1 VRRAVLA
8 LLVIGG
14 LAALRPDVSLGAAA
28 ALRALAPPAGGPTSA
43 GPASGVTGTES
54 GTQATGE
61 TQLPGGDFAL
71 RKSVMTVGQAGPV
84 DPKTYVLGPG
94 DVLQLELW
102 GRLTRTA
109 LFEVS
114 PEGKI
119 FLTGGGP
126 LDVAGHTLAW
136 AQDQATQLAAET
148 FRGVHADLRLIRLRT
163 FRVYVAGLV
172 NRQGPVDVTPVNR
185 ASEAVAFCGLAD
197 GAGRRNVELR
207 RRSGARLRVDLDLFD
222 LAGRQDLDPVLE
234 DGDMIIVPRGVEFVT
249 MGGAFR
255 GPRRFDLAPG
265 DSLSTLLRLAGGLL
279 PSASRE
285 RALFLRFVSPT
296 EQESTW
302 LDVSAIEAGRQN
314 PLLRDGDAIFAFFVS
329 GYHEVTSV
337 EVYGEVLHPGT
348 YPIQIG
354 KDRLSD
360 VLRWTGGFR
369 PMANRSAIYLVRSTP
384 DLAPDVEFDRLLR
397 LSRSEMTESE
407 HAAFRTRLA
416 ERKNVFRVDYE
427 RIAKPNSD
435 LDPLMLSHDV
445 IRVEPLLPTIRVDG
459 EVKRPGLVEYEP
471 KRKWLEYIELAGGF
485 TDRAAIGAARV
496 SRAGTG
502 QVIKAGTARTIEP
515 GDFIWVPERHDLD
528 AWALFKDVVAI
539 AAQLS
544 VIVLAVRPR

>member
-1 VRRAVLA
+1 VRRLGVA
-8 LLVIGG
+8 LLLVAGFAPAGPEVSSGAGG
-14 LAALRPDVSLGAAA
+14 LRDFS
-28 ALRALAPPAGGPTSA
+28 APVVGPSGTTTTGAGGNEA
-43 GPASGVTGTES
+43 GS
-54 GTQATGE
+54 QATGE

-84 DPKTYVLGPG
+84 DPKTYILGPG

-119 FLTGGGP
+119 FVTGGGP
-126 LDVAGHTLAW
+126 LEVAGRTLAW
-136 AQDQATQLAAET
+136 AQERSTELAAES
-148 FRGVHADLRLIRLRT
+148 FRGVHADLRLVRLRT
-163 FRVYVAGLV
+163 FRVYVAGVV

-185 ASEAVAFCGLAD
+185 ASEAVASAGLAD
-197 GAGRRNVELR
+197 GAARRSIQLR
-207 RRSGARLRVDLDLFD
+207 RRNGDRLRVDLDLFD
-222 LAGRQDLDPVLE
+222 FAGRQDLDPVLE
-234 DGDMIIVPRGVEFVT
+234 DGDVITVPRAVEFGN
-249 MGGAFR
+249 MSGAFR
-255 GPRRFDLAPG
+255 NPRRFDLAPG

-279 PSASRE
+279 PAAARD
-285 RALFLRFVSPT
+285 RALFIRFVSPT

-302 LDVSAIEAGRQN
+302 LDVGAIESGRTN
-314 PLLRDGDAIFAFFVS
+314 PVLRDGDSFFTFFVS
-329 GYHEVTSV
+329 GYHDVSTV
-337 EVYGEVLHPGT
+337 GVFGEVLHPGT
-348 YPIQIG
+348 YPIRVG

-360 VLRWTGGFR
+360 LLRSTGGFR
-369 PMANRSAIYLVRSTP
+369 PMANRSAIYLVRSNP
-384 DLAPDVEFDRLLR
+384 DIGPDVEFDRLLR

-416 ERKNVFRVDYE
+416 EHKNVFRIDYE
-427 RIAKPNSD
+427 RMNKPNSD
-435 LDPLMLSHDV
+435 VDPLLIHGDV
-445 IRVEPLLPTIRVDG
+445 VRVEPLLLTIRVDG
-459 EVKRPGLVEYEP
+459 EVKRPGLIEYEP
-471 KRKWLEYIELAGGF
+471 RRKWLEYIELAGGF

-502 QVIKAGTARTIEP
+502 QVIKANSVRAVQP